1 VTTPHPPDLDHP
13 PPAAA
18 QILKRSWPILAAA
31 AAIAVLALIPAMLT
45 RLDHSIPIADRDLT
59 PSCASLTTAVQP
71 APPLPAGL
79 PAFDGQLV
87 YQTGRL
93 GRTQFTFTAVPN
105 PDLDAVLN
113 ELTRELRAAGYTI
126 TLTQPAPPASNPPRG
141 YDQVSR
147 KATLTVT
154 GPAGN
159 GTITVSGRCTTQS
172 DIDYTLT
179 PP

>member
-18 QILKRSWPILAAA
+18 QILQRFWPILAAA
-31 AAIAVLALIPAMLT
+31 AAIAVLALIAAMLT
-45 RLDHSIPIADRDLT
+45 RLDHSIPIAERDLT
-59 PSCASLTTAVQP
+59 PDCDSLTTARP

-79 PAFDGQLV
+79 PALDGQFV

-93 GRTQFTFTAVPN
+93 GPTQFTFTAVPN

-126 TLTQPAPPASNPPRG
+126 THTQPAPPASNPPHG

-147 KATLTVT
+147 KATLTIT

-172 DIDYTLT
+172 DIAYTLT

>member
-13 PPAAA
+13 PPGAT

-31 AAIAVLALIPAMLT
+31 AVIAALTLVSAMLT
-45 RLDHSIPIADRDLT
+45 RLDHSIPIAERDLT
-59 PSCASLTTAVQP
+59 PTCDTGTIAQP

-79 PAFDGQLV
+79 PALDGQFV

-93 GRTQFTFTAVPN
+93 DRTQFTFTAVPN
-105 PDLDAVLN
+105 PDLDAVLSQ
-113 ELTRELRAAGYTI
+113 LTRELRAAGYAV
-126 TLTQPAPPASNPPRG
+126 TLTQPAPPPSQPPRG

-147 KATLTVT
+147 KATLAITGQAGHGTV
-154 GPAGN
+154 
-159 GTITVSGRCTTQS
+159 TVSGRCTTQS
-172 DIDYTLT
+172 TIDYTLT